1 MAVKPPLRIEEP
13 MTRPAT
19 TLGRRRFLKAVPAAV
34 AATVTI
40 PAALRAQ
47 RGASATPPKFGK
59 DVLKCAEQIDGLQF
73 TDAEEEMAVGGASR
87 NLDSYEELRQLNIPL
102 DTEPAITF
110 RPYHSQARTSGQA
123 SSRPSGPAA
132 ASASRSPN
140 NARLAVAKPARVQ
153 VSANLDDLAFEPVT
167 ALASL
172 IESRRITSTDLT
184 NMYLDRLKRYGERL
198 HCVVTLTEDL
208 ARAQAAAADRE
219 IKAGKYRGPLH
230 GIPFGVK
237 DLFDTKGIRTTWGA
251 KPYENRVAE
260 VDATIV
266 ERLREAG
273 GVLVAKLSMG
283 ALAQGGVWFGGST
296 RNPWS
301 PDNSSSGS
309 SAGPGAATAA
319 GLVAFAIGTETRG
332 SIISPSSTCGVVGL
346 RPTYGRVSRYGAMAL
361 SWTMDKIG
369 PMCRSV
375 EDCVLVFN
383 AIHGSDGRDDTVI
396 DAPFAWNPDV
406 PLSSLKIGFLAN
418 EFEPNAGF
426 GGGGAGGGRGGVN
439 PEEARRRSEA
449 RSTLL
454 KAALDVLRSAGAKLE
469 PLSLPEFPA
478 NALGFILSAEA
489 AAAFDDLTRTKGI
502 DQLTEQ
508 GPGAWPNTFR
518 TSRFIP
524 AVEYIRAQRA
534 RTLLNRR
541 MDAWMSDYDVF
552 LSPSGGASLGITN
565 LTGHPAA
572 CLKAG
577 FVDGL
582 PQALMITGRPY
593 DEATVLRVA
602 LAYER
607 ATKWHTMNPPLEE
620 NLRRMKTD
628 AAGQAGQA
636 GRAGR
641 IVAADGFAAE
651 DFDW

>member
-1 MAVKPPLRIEEP
+1 MKKSAAV
-13 MTRPAT
+13 
-19 TLGRRRFLKAVPAAV
+19 GRRRFLKAVPAAV
-34 AATVTI
+34 AASVAI
-40 PAALRAQ
+40 PTAVRAQ
-47 RGASATPPKFGK
+47 RGGGAPPKFGT
-59 DVLKCAEQIDGLQF
+59 DVLKCAEQVDGLHF
-73 TDAEEEMAVGGASR
+73 TDAEDEMALGGVSR
-87 NLDSYEELRQLNIPL
+87 NLDSYEEIRKLNIPL
-102 DTEPAITF
+102 DTEPAVTF
-110 RPYHSQARTSGQA
+110 RPYLPGKQPTG
-123 SSRPSGPAA
+123 
-132 ASASRSPN
+132 RSTR

-153 VSANLDDLAFEPVT
+153 VTANLEDLAFEPVT
-167 ALASL
+167 VLASL
-172 IESRRITSTDLT
+172 LETKRVTSTDLT
-184 NMYLDRLKRYGERL
+184 SMYLARLKRYGDRL

-251 KPYENRVAE
+251 TPYEHRVAE

-309 SAGPGAATAA
+309 SAGPGAATSA

-332 SIISPSSTCGVVGL
+332 SIISPASTCGIVGL

-375 EDCVLVFN
+375 EDCAIVFN
-383 AIHGSDGRDDTVI
+383 AIYGSDGRDETVV
-396 DAPFAWNPDV
+396 DAPFNWNPDV

-418 EFEPNAGF
+418 EFEPNAGA
-426 GGGGAGGGRGGVN
+426 GGGGRGGAN
-439 PEEARRRSEA
+439 PEDARRRSEE
-449 RSTLL
+449 RSRLL
-454 KAALDVLRSAGAKLE
+454 KEALDVLRAAGAKLE
-469 PLSLPEFPA
+469 PITLPEFPS

-489 AAAFDDLTRTKGI
+489 AAAFDDLTRSKGI

-534 RTLLNRR
+534 RTLLDRQ
-541 MDAWMSDYDVF
+541 MDALMSNYDVF
-552 LSPSGGASLGITN
+552 LSPSGGTSLGITN

-582 PQALMITGRPY
+582 PQALMITGRLY
-593 DEATVLRVA
+593 DEASVLRVA

-607 ATKWHTMNPPLEE
+607 ATKWHTMNPPLDD

-628 AAGQAGQA
+628 AAAAGQE
-636 GRAGR
+636 GSRAGR
-641 IVAADGFAAE
+641 QEFTVARQEGGKDEGERAAWRELDGGRWE
-651 DFDW
+651 GGDFDW

>member
-1 MAVKPPLRIEEP
+1 MRKPV
-13 MTRPAT
+13 TRV
-19 TLGRRRFLKAVPAAV
+19 GRRRFLKAVPAAV
-34 AATVTI
+34 AATVAV
-40 PAALRAQ
+40 PAAVRAQ
-47 RGASATPPKFGK
+47 RGGAATPPKFGT

-73 TDAEEEMAVGGASR
+73 TDAEEAMAVGGAGR
-87 NLDSYEELRQLNIPL
+87 NLDSYEELRKLNIPL

-110 RPYHSQARTSGQA
+110 RPYRGQTQTA
-123 SSRPSGPAA
+123 P
-132 ASASRSPN
+132 ASRSPN
-140 NARLAVAKPARVQ
+140 NTRLAVAKPPRVP
-153 VSANLDDLAFEPVT
+153 VSAALDDLAFEPVT
-167 ALASL
+167 VLASL
-172 IESRRITSTDLT
+172 IESRRLTSTDLT
-184 NMYLDRLKRYGERL
+184 NMYLERLKRYGDRL

-208 ARAQAAAADRE
+208 ARAQAAAADKE

-251 KPYENRVAE
+251 KPYEDRVAE
-260 VDATIV
+260 IDATIV
-266 ERLREAG
+266 ERLRDAG

-309 SAGPGAATAA
+309 SAGPGSATSA
-319 GLVAFAIGTETRG
+319 GLVGFAIGTETRG

-375 EDCVLVFN
+375 EDCAIVFN
-383 AIHGSDGRDDTVI
+383 AIYGSDGRDETVV
-396 DAPFAWNPDV
+396 DAPFAWRPDV
-406 PLSSLKIGFLAN
+406 PLSSLKVGFVES
-418 EFEPNAGF
+418 EFNLTADSGQ
-426 GGGGAGGGRGGVN
+426 GRGGGRGGAVN
-439 PEEARRRSEA
+439 PQDARRRAEE
-449 RSTLL
+449 RNKLM
-454 KAALDVLRSAGAKLE
+454 KDALDVLRHAGAKLE
-469 PLSLPEFPA
+469 PMSLPEFPA

-489 AAAFDDLTRTKGI
+489 AAAFDDLTRSKEV
-502 DQLTEQ
+502 DLLTEQ

-534 RTLLNRR
+534 RTLLIRQ
-541 MDAWMSDYDVF
+541 MEDLMSRYDVF
-552 LSPSGGASLGITN
+552 LTPTGSASLGITN

-582 PQALMITGRPY
+582 PQALMITGRLY
-593 DEATVLRVA
+593 DEAAVLRVA

-607 ATKWHTMNPPLEE
+607 ATRWHTMNPTLDE
-620 NLRRMKTD
+620 NLKNMKPT
-628 AAGQAGQA
+628 QAGQD
-636 GRAGR
+636 GRDR
-641 IVAADGFAAE
+641 QERLDGQEGLDGSEA
-651 DFDW
+651 FDW